1 MILDT
6 CALLWLAQGG
16 GPLSLQTTQL
26 ISSAP
31 VVYISAISGFEV
43 GIKWHKG
50 KLKLP
55 ASPHDWLQAIIDHHD
70 LEVIPLNIDIC
81 VRSIHLPMIHDD
93 PCDRMIIASAL
104 SYSLPVVTHDSV
116 FSDYGITTLR

>member
-16 GPLSLQTTQL
+16 GPLSAKTTGL
-26 ISSAP
+26 INSAP
-31 VVYISAISGFEV
+31 VVYLSAISGFEV
-43 GIKWHKG
+43 GIKWQKG

-55 ASPHDWLQAIIDHHD
+55 ASPQNWLKTIIEHHG

-81 VRSIHLPMIHDD
+81 VRSTLLPNIHND
-93 PCDRMIIASAL
+93 PCDRMIIASAIF
-104 SYSLPVVTHDSV
+104 YAMPVVTQDQV
-116 FSDYGITTLR
+116 FKEYGVSMLK